1 MRKSCSRLRA
11 LFVRHANL
19 KASNLFSSF
28 CLGAHISGILIKHD
42 VVVVDVVVVVV
53 VVLLPIL
60 LVLPPFLPAAG
71 GPRLTILRKEQEGE
85 HPDQTAE
92 SETRRAPELP
102 GDLHAP

>member
-28 CLGAHISGILIKHD
+28 CLGVHISGILIKHD
-42 VVVVDVVVVVV
+42 VVVVV
-53 VVLLPIL
+53 LPIL